1 MSEWVKKQLS
11 QLALLSKGQ
20 QMAKIHLEKEGDYY
34 VLNGGQNPSGYLNKW
49 NTEADT
55 ISISEGGN
63 SCGYVAYNSTR
74 FWSGGH
80 NYALK
85 NLSKEICLLYL
96 YEYLKFKEPD
106 IMRLRVGS
114 GLPNI
119 QKKELSKV
127 QIQFSTNK
135 QEQEKIAEI
144 LTTIDI
150 AIDKTTAIIEKY
162 KAIKEGLL
170 QDLLTNGIDENG
182 NIRSPKTHKYKLS
195 PLGMIPVEWDVDKI
209 EHLFKLRARIGWQ
222 GLRSDEFIDEGPY
235 LVTGTDFDNGRLD
248 WDNCYHVSLVVNN
261 QAELIVKAPFE
272 ASDAVI
278 YETISRKQRWIDEKQ
293 HIVKT
298 FFEKYPDSVFE
309 VGESHMYLGNLY
321 MLDYADV
328 ESVVIDGNRLIL
340 PLKEKNEAKHILIE
354 WYHAQ
359 ATDVVFKRVQY
370 YADLMGA
377 TYYSINLS
385 DAKARWGSCGAKQT
399 ININWRAVMCPL
411 FVIDY
416 IAIHELSHIQY
427 KNHSREFWKRVETI
441 MPDYREAQEWL
452 NQNSRLVSIYR

>member
-222 GLRSDEFIDEGPY
+222 GLRSVEFIDEGPY
-235 LVTGTDFDNGRLD
+235 LVTGTDSDNGRLD
-248 WDNCYHVSLVVNN
+248 WDNCYHVSLERYFQDVGIKLKNDDLLITKDGTIGKTAMVKDCPHQVTLNSGVFVIRPINQKTTTDYLYYLLSDRSFALFIQNNLTGSTIKHLN
-261 QAELIVKAPFE
+261 QAVLYKMQIKRPDRNEQIRITQILF
-272 ASDAVI
+272 AV
-278 YETISRKQRWIDEKQ
+278 DEK
-293 HIVKT
+293 
-298 FFEKYPDSVFE
+298 
-309 VGESHMYLGNLY
+309 
-321 MLDYADV
+321 
-328 ESVVIDGNRLIL
+328 IDLEYTHQRKLLQIKQGLM
-340 PLKEKNEAKHILIE
+340 
-354 WYHAQ
+354 Q
-359 ATDVVFKRVQY
+359 
-370 YADLMGA
+370 DLLTHKVA
-377 TYYSINLS
+377 V
-385 DAKARWGSCGAKQT
+385 DA
-399 ININWRAVMCPL
+399 L
-411 FVIDY
+411 
-416 IAIHELSHIQY
+416 L
-427 KNHSREFWKRVETI
+427 
-441 MPDYREAQEWL
+441 
-452 NQNSRLVSIYR
+452 

>member
-20 QMAKIHLEKEGDYY
+20 QMAKIHLEKEGDHY

-74 FWSGGH
+74 FWSGVH

-248 WDNCYHVSLVVNN
+248 WDNCYHVSLERYFQDVGIKLKNDDLLITKDGTIGKTAMVKDCPHQVTLNSGVFVIRPINQKTTTDYLYYLLSDRSFALFIQNNLTGSTIKHLN
-261 QAELIVKAPFE
+261 QAVLYKMQIKRPDRNEQIRITQILF
-272 ASDAVI
+272 AV
-278 YETISRKQRWIDEKQ
+278 DEK
-293 HIVKT
+293 
-298 FFEKYPDSVFE
+298 
-309 VGESHMYLGNLY
+309 
-321 MLDYADV
+321 
-328 ESVVIDGNRLIL
+328 IDLEYTHQRKLLQIKQGLM
-340 PLKEKNEAKHILIE
+340 
-354 WYHAQ
+354 Q
-359 ATDVVFKRVQY
+359 
-370 YADLMGA
+370 DLLTHKVA
-377 TYYSINLS
+377 V
-385 DAKARWGSCGAKQT
+385 DA
-399 ININWRAVMCPL
+399 L
-411 FVIDY
+411 
-416 IAIHELSHIQY
+416 L
-427 KNHSREFWKRVETI
+427 
-441 MPDYREAQEWL
+441 
-452 NQNSRLVSIYR
+452 

>member
-182 NIRSPKTHKYKLS
+182 NIRSPENT
-195 PLGMIPVEWDVDKI
+195 
-209 EHLFKLRARIGWQ
+209 
-222 GLRSDEFIDEGPY
+222 
-235 LVTGTDFDNGRLD
+235 
-248 WDNCYHVSLVVNN
+248 
-261 QAELIVKAPFE
+261 
-272 ASDAVI
+272 
-278 YETISRKQRWIDEKQ
+278 
-293 HIVKT
+293 
-298 FFEKYPDSVFE
+298 
-309 VGESHMYLGNLY
+309 
-321 MLDYADV
+321 
-328 ESVVIDGNRLIL
+328 
-340 PLKEKNEAKHILIE
+340 
-354 WYHAQ
+354 
-359 ATDVVFKRVQY
+359 
-370 YADLMGA
+370 
-377 TYYSINLS
+377 
-385 DAKARWGSCGAKQT
+385 
-399 ININWRAVMCPL
+399 
-411 FVIDY
+411 
-416 IAIHELSHIQY
+416 
-427 KNHSREFWKRVETI
+427 
-441 MPDYREAQEWL
+441 
-452 NQNSRLVSIYR
+452 

>member
-150 AIDKTTAIIEKY
+150 AIDM
-162 KAIKEGLL
+162 LMW
-170 QDLLTNGIDENG
+170 N
-182 NIRSPKTHKYKLS
+182 
-195 PLGMIPVEWDVDKI
+195 PL
-209 EHLFKLRARIGWQ
+209 
-222 GLRSDEFIDEGPY
+222 
-235 LVTGTDFDNGRLD
+235 
-248 WDNCYHVSLVVNN
+248 
-261 QAELIVKAPFE
+261 
-272 ASDAVI
+272 
-278 YETISRKQRWIDEKQ
+278 
-293 HIVKT
+293 
-298 FFEKYPDSVFE
+298 
-309 VGESHMYLGNLY
+309 
-321 MLDYADV
+321 
-328 ESVVIDGNRLIL
+328 
-340 PLKEKNEAKHILIE
+340 
-354 WYHAQ
+354 
-359 ATDVVFKRVQY
+359 
-370 YADLMGA
+370 
-377 TYYSINLS
+377 
-385 DAKARWGSCGAKQT
+385 
-399 ININWRAVMCPL
+399 
-411 FVIDY
+411 
-416 IAIHELSHIQY
+416 
-427 KNHSREFWKRVETI
+427 
-441 MPDYREAQEWL
+441 
-452 NQNSRLVSIYR
+452 